1 MRGWNCAH
9 CARDRRADRL
19 WRTDDRQCG
28 TGGRSRRRQG
38 RQQGRRCRIGSAR
51 DGKSVAPPGQLGAC
65 LSTPNSGPTAH
76 RARSLARRLALQALY
91 QIQINPLPWQ
101 DVQLQFAAD
110 PEAERV
116 DREYF
121 RSLIEGVAPHRE
133 ALNSRLS
140 GLCEIPPQ
148 ELDPIEHAV
157 LWLGLHELQSC
168 PELPYRVALAE
179 AVQLAKQFGA
189 TDGHKFVNAVLDR
202 AAQETRPHEY
212 GRALD

>member
-1 MRGWNCAH
+1 
-9 CARDRRADRL
+9 
-19 WRTDDRQCG
+19 
-28 TGGRSRRRQG
+28 
-38 RQQGRRCRIGSAR
+38 
-51 DGKSVAPPGQLGAC
+51 VAAGDV
-65 LSTPNSGPTAH
+65 SH

-116 DREYF
+116 DRDYF
-121 RSLIEGVAPHRE
+121 RELIEGVAPNRE
-133 ALNSRLS
+133 SLDARLT

-202 AAQETRPHEY
+202 AAKESRPHEY
-212 GRALD
+212 GRPAE

>member
-1 MRGWNCAH
+1 MNTPRG
-9 CARDRRADRL
+9 RD
-19 WRTDDRQCG
+19 
-28 TGGRSRRRQG
+28 
-38 RQQGRRCRIGSAR
+38 
-51 DGKSVAPPGQLGAC
+51 SV
-65 LSTPNSGPTAH
+65 NSGGSTH

-91 QIQINPLPWQ
+91 QIQINPLSWQ

-110 PEAERV
+110 PEAQRV
-116 DREYF
+116 DRDYF
-121 RSLIEGVAPHRE
+121 RDLIEAIAPNRE
-133 ALNSRLS
+133 ALDVRLS
-140 GLCEIPPQ
+140 GLCEIPPA

-202 AAQETRPHEY
+202 AARESRPDEY
-212 GRALD
+212 GRPVE